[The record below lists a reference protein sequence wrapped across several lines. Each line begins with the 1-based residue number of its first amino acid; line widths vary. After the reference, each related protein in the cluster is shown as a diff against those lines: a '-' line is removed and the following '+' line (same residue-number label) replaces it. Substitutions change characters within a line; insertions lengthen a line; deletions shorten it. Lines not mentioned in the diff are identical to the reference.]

1 MHHQTNLQWTGI
13 YDKSNEFGLNVH
25 IKENSKIEENSD
37 AFFSYIFWQYAVSL
51 IKSSS
56 ITPTL
61 VKLFQTQC
69 LEDFHACFAC
79 PFWHG

>member
-37 AFFSYIFWQYAVSL
+37 AFFS
-51 IKSSS
+51 
-56 ITPTL
+56 
-61 VKLFQTQC
+61 
-69 LEDFHACFAC
+69 
-79 PFWHG
+79 